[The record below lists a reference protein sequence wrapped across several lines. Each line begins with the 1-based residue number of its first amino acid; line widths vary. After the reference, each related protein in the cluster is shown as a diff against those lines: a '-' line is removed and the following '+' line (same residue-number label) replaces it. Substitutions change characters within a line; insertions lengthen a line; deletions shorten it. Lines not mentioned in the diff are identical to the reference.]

1 MAVSKSLIYKAR
13 SLTTYIIM
21 FILTTPVILLYILLF
36 LSSISNGMVGV
47 IPVGFTL
54 KHWEMVKQ
62 GEIIVPGTE
71 AQYYP
76 NLYLVTFNTFLLAIT
91 IAGLEL
97 VFSSL
102 AGYVISRYK
111 FRGRTQLLALILIL
125 HAFPG
130 VTLLIALFYILN
142 MLKLFNTL
150 LGVIIVKVALDL
162 PLGIWIMK
170 GFFDGIPWD
179 VEMSALVDGCTRL
192 QAWWK
197 VIMPNVR
204 NGLMSILIFGF
215 LSGWSEFIYV
225 LTFITS
231 QNYWTLSMLVY
242 AFTTGEYFYIEPG
255 VTAAIAIFYMIPVVL
270 FFLFAQR
277 YLLRITIAGKGTV

>member
-1 MAVSKSLIYKAR
+1 MYAIAFG
-13 SLTTYIIM
+13 LTI
-21 FILTTPVILLYILLF
+21 PVILLYILLL
-36 LSSISNGMVGV
+36 LSSISKEMVGI

-54 KHWEMVKQ
+54 EHWEIAKT
-62 GEIIVPGTE
+62 GEIRVPGTE

-76 NLYLVTFNTFLLAIT
+76 NLYLVAFNTFLLAIT

-97 VFSSL
+97 IFSSL

-111 FRGRTQLLALILIL
+111 FKGRSHLLALILIL
-125 HAFPG
+125 HSFPG

-197 VIMPNVR
+197 IIMPNVR
-204 NGLMSILIFGF
+204 NGLMAVLIFAF

-231 QNYWTLSMLVY
+231 QDYWTLSMLVY
-242 AFTTGEYFYIEPG
+242 AFTTGEYFYIQPG
-255 VTAAIAIFYMIPVVL
+255 VTATIAILYMIPVVV
-270 FFLFAQR
+270 FFIFAQR

>member
-1 MAVSKSLIYKAR
+1 MARSKTMLYKAR

-36 LSSISNGMVGV
+36 LNSISNGMVGV

-54 KHWEMVKQ
+54 KHWEIVKR

-71 AQYYP
+71 SQYYP

-197 VIMPNVR
+197 IIMPNVR

-277 YLLRITIAGKGTV
+277 YLLRITIAGKGAV